1 LSLTLKRGVEVL
13 VGMVLSVAMLTVV
26 LPAAAEAQDA
36 RSADRGANATPTHID
51 IVVVRPGDSL
61 WSISSERLGPDA
73 SARQIDREVERIY
86 ALNQDQIGP
95 DPNLIF
101 ADQELSL
108 PTRGEPSTDR
118 PPVADRGGEPVVSD
132 SASKKAA
139 TKRPVRS
146 ATSDLGAEP
155 VTLPALPAAGK
166 AVPRVGS
173 LRTVGDTSS
182 WPTAW
187 PTVASLANS
196 RLFAPVIIVLA
207 VCLVGLLVWALLR
220 QKRRGG
226 RKRRSWEENH
236 GNNYTRFDPFLSFE
250 DTLRLALG
258 VPDNHAP
265 AATNGAAR
273 HGAAGNGLDRA
284 VIFAAARAR
293 RSTRSPRRGGATLGV
308 YSPQIRRH
316 MRRPPRLRGSQ
327 RPRSSI
333 AALLRRGAQ
342 ERR

>member
-1 LSLTLKRGVEVL
+1 LTLKRGVEVL

-36 RSADRGANATPTHID
+36 RSADRGANATPTPID

-61 WSISSERLGPDA
+61 WSISSARLGPDA
-73 SARQIDREVERIY
+73 NVRQIDREVERIY

-101 ADQELSL
+101 AGQELSL
-108 PTRGEPSTDR
+108 PTRGEPTTAR

-132 SASKKAA
+132 SASKKKAA
-139 TKRPVRS
+139 TKRPVRTS
-146 ATSDLGAEP
+146 NSDLGAEP
-155 VTLPALPAAGK
+155 VALPALPVAGK

-173 LRTVGDTSS
+173 LRAAGDTSS

-196 RLFAPVIIVLA
+196 GLFASVIIVLA
-207 VCLVGLLVWALLR
+207 VCLVGLLVWVLRR
-220 QKRRGG
+220 QKRRGAK
-226 RKRRSWEENH
+226 KRRSWEAWEEEY

-250 DTLRLALG
+250 DNLGLARG
-258 VPDNHAP
+258 GSDEPEPGPGNHAL
-265 AATNGAAR
+265 
-273 HGAAGNGLDRA
+273 AAGNRFDRGG
-284 VIFAAARAR
+284 IFAIARAR
-293 RSTRSPRRGGATLGV
+293 RSTRLSRRRVATSGV

-316 MRRPPRLRGSQ
+316 LLRAPRLRGSQ
-327 RPRSSI
+327 RQRSSR

-342 ERR
+342 KRR